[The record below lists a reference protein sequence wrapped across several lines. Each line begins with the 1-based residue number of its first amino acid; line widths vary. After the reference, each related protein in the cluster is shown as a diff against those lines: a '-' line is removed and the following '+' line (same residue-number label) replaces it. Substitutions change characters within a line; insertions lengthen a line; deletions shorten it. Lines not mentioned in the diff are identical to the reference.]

1 MWAEASALDSASR
14 ATAGPGRAPPGPLLA
29 RLLLGFQPPAEQAQG
44 QHHGHDDEHR
54 HTESLGLPA
63 ATPEVEDLAR
73 LLLAVGPGGALA
85 RAAEGEAFRDEL
97 MEETN
102 VALAQRLL
110 RGLPGH
116 DARGGA
122 Q

>member
-1 MWAEASALDSASR
+1 MSR
-14 ATAGPGRAPPGPLLA
+14 
-29 RLLLGFQPPAEQAQG
+29 
-44 QHHGHDDEHR
+44 
-54 HTESLGLPA
+54 SLGVPA
-63 ATPEVEDLAR
+63 GTPEVEDLAR
-73 LLLAVGPGGALA
+73 VLLAVGPGGALA

-122 Q
+122 P